1 MFEINFRESSLEDSR
16 NKIAD
21 FIRHHHEEDGDVGI
35 VLDTYSGLEL
45 YVDKLCSM
53 LNGENIVRSNN
64 DVRINNV
71 NIFTSVNGDSLI
83 GQIYG
88 IVVMSRIDPRILTNI
103 SCFKEVNA
111 YVV

>member
-35 VLDTYSGLEL
+35 VLDTYYELKL

-53 LNGENIVRSNN
+53 LSDKNIVRSNN
-64 DVRINNV
+64 AVRINDV
-71 NIFTSVNGDSLI
+71 NIFTSVDGDSLV
-83 GQIYG
+83 GQIFG
-88 IVVMSRIDPRILTNI
+88 VVVMSRIDPRILTNI